1 MKSFL
6 EKIRNTI
13 LSGIIFLI
21 PVFAIILLEQR
32 IWKGMTGFGQQLANL
47 FGITTVAG
55 VGAASVMTTIIL
67 LLLFYVCGLL
77 VRFAMVSSIS
87 SWIDRNLLQYIP
99 GYLKYKVKME
109 EKLLPPEEP
118 RQAVLVQIRDAW
130 KPGLLMGRD
139 NGHATVFMPSTPDTD
154 NGEVW
159 VVEEKNLRPLQM
171 SVEELIASLQMSG
184 RGLKVRIAQ

>member
-21 PVFAIILLEQR
+21 PVFALILLEHK

-47 FGITTVAG
+47 LGITTVAG
-55 VGAASVMTTIIL
+55 VGAASVMTTVIL

-87 SWIDRNLLQYIP
+87 KWMDRNLLQYIP
-99 GYLKYKVKME
+99 GYVKYKVKME
-109 EKLLPPEEP
+109 EKLLPPEDL
-118 RQAVLVQIRDAW
+118 RQTVLVHIQDAW
-130 KPGLLMGRD
+130 KPGLVMGRN
-139 NGHATVFMPSTPDTD
+139 NGNATVFLPSTPDTD

-171 SVEELIASLQMSG
+171 SVEELIGSLQMSG
-184 RGLKVRIAQ
+184 RGLKV